1 MIFLIFLKEVTD
13 VKNSIMN
20 YSQNT
25 LLYIIKLFCIL

>member
-20 YSQNT
+20 YSQNIM
-25 LLYIIKLFCIL
+25 LLYIIIIL